1 MERKHTG
8 RALLC
13 TMLALTL
20 LMLAGCSLFEP
31 GDTTMTLPHVETPR
45 ELDTRYE
52 VPEAGYETRIEIVTD
67 EEGEPVTDEAGEP
80 VTDVVIIE
88 PETNPEAESKEE
100 STSISIVDQWTPELL
115 ETARDFFDRVTFSEG
130 KLFVAAWGTPDG
142 ALRKETITGANGE
155 KISKYEDAIA
165 RLKDLGVNCL
175 VTSDEWKTEGVL
187 ATTMSCA
194 KNQSM
199 TVWYNCAGQPSDIAA
214 EKLLSILKSTEA
226 SLLTGVL
233 VSDRPMAE
241 DQSDVARFCD
251 QLRTSLS
258 TYREKV
264 KIAVN
269 LRPYNISFSAQETA
283 YTEYIKS
290 YNAVQGVIAGT
301 VGIGMNY
308 SVFSYSP
315 YSYSDSDGLAGLIYS
330 IEQVRRNSAAMP
342 LYPVISIGETATS
355 REPTIE
361 ELRAQINISLA
372 LGAKGFILDNA
383 YEREDTGSNTLIDRN
398 GKPTSLYETAKV
410 VYDELDGLRERYLAY
425 TYNRMT
431 LINYDEANDL
441 LGGNHFTYTDSLVGG
456 IMTQATEVKDR
467 PVVIGNFNGPPSAY
481 DSSKRGSYAYYIVN
495 PDTTRSI
502 TVTCTLEGIHMLTF
516 WGSEGCEKVDVAGS
530 FTIELEP
537 GEANFIV
544 ASMVS

>member
-13 TMLALTL
+13 AVLALTL

-31 GDTTMTLPHVETPR
+31 GNTTMTLPYVETNQ

-52 VPEAGYETRIEIVTD
+52 APEAGVETRIDIVTD
-67 EEGEPVTDEAGEP
+67 EAGEAVTDEAGEP
-80 VTDVVIIE
+80 VTDVVVIE
-88 PETNPEAESKEE
+88 PETDPEAESKEE
-100 STSISIVDQWTPELL
+100 STTVSVVDKWTPELK
-115 ETARDFFDRVTFSEG
+115 ETARDFFDKTTHSNG
-130 KLFVAAWGTPDG
+130 MLFVAAWGTPDG
-142 ALRKETITGANGE
+142 ALRGEIVTGANGE
-155 KISKYEDAIA
+155 KISKFEDAIA
-165 RLKDLGVNCL
+165 KLKDLGVNCL
-175 VTSDEWKTEGVL
+175 ITADEWKTEGVL

-199 TVWYNCAGQPSDIAA
+199 TVWYNCAGQPSDIAT

-241 DQSDVARFCD
+241 EQSNVARFCD
-251 QLRTSLS
+251 QLRTSLGS
-258 TYREKV
+258 YRDKV

-290 YNAVQGVIAGT
+290 FNAVQGVIAGS

-315 YSYSDSDGLAGLIYS
+315 YTYSDSDGLTGLIYS
-330 IEQVRRNSAAMP
+330 IEQIRRNSASMP
-342 LYPVISIGETATS
+342 LYPVISVGETATS

-361 ELRAQINISLA
+361 ELRAQINICLA

-383 YEREDTGSNTLIDRN
+383 YEREDTGSNTLIDRD

-410 VYDELDGLRERYLAY
+410 VYDELDGLREQYLAY
-425 TYNRMT
+425 TYSRMT
-431 LINYDEANDL
+431 LINYDEASNL
-441 LGGNHFTYTDSLVGG
+441 LGGNYFAYTDSIAGG
-456 IMTQATEVKDR
+456 VMTQATEAKDR
-467 PVVIGNFNGPPSAY
+467 PIVIGNFNGPPSAY
-481 DSSKRGSYAYYIVN
+481 DSSKRSAYAYYIVN

-502 TVTCTLEGIHMLTF
+502 TVTCKIDGIHMLTF
-516 WGSEGCEKVDVAGS
+516 WGSEGCEKVDVADS